1 MDTRKEAL
9 DYGLSFPNTYV
20 EAPFHDQN
28 WQLVRVKGSKKAF
41 LWTYIRDGYVNLNV
55 KTDPEWR
62 DYWRSAF
69 SSVIP
74 GWHQNKEHWNTIL
87 LDGTIPD
94 EAVRRM
100 IAESYDLVT
109 DCPTKRI
116 YEAVKKIPKGHVA
129 TYGQVAALA
138 GDKNMARAVG
148 NALHRN
154 PDPEHIPCF
163 RVVNAKGELA
173 GGFAFG
179 GAEVQ
184 ARLLREDGIEVV
196 NNRVDLTHYGITV
209 DAEDRSIG
217 YE

>member
-1 MDTRKEAL
+1 MNTRKEAL

-20 EAPFHDQN
+20 EAPFHDPN

-41 LWTYIRDGYVNLNV
+41 LWTYIREDYVNLNV

-74 GWHQNKEHWNTIL
+74 GWHQNKEHWNTII

-94 EAVRRM
+94 EAVRKM

-109 DCPTKRI
+109 DSPTKRI

-184 ARLLREDGIEVV
+184 ARLLRADGVEVEK
-196 NNRVDLTHYGITV
+196 NRVDLTRFGITV
-209 DAEDRSIG
+209 DADRRMIQI
-217 YE
+217 